1 MNIDM
6 SVRTRNTLTKAEIA
20 IRQVPE
26 VYRNELCKSLAERF
40 EKPLDYN
47 FKHDNMVVI
56 DAFHK
61 VSILYDKLCE
71 VEQKDFRMAFPE
83 VSKQFAA

>member
-20 IRQVPE
+20 IRRVPDI
-26 VYRNELCKSLAERF
+26 YRKQLCRSLIERF
-40 EKPLDYN
+40 EKPLNYN
-47 FKHDNMVVI
+47 FKHDNTAVKS
-56 DAFHK
+56 AFSQ

-71 VEQKDFRMAFPE
+71 VEQEDFRMAFPE
-83 VSKQFAA
+83 VSKQFSA